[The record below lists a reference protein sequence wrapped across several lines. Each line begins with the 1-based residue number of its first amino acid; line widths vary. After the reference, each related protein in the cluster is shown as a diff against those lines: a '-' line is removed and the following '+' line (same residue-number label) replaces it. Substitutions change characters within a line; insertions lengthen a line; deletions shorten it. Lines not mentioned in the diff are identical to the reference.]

1 MGNIRMVKKLV
12 VGKLYLEIN
21 LRQNLNRCKWLCTY
35 YFSGCGA
42 YDKGGNGIKFGRW
55 IEMLDGFNCNS

>member
-1 MGNIRMVKKLV
+1 M
-12 VGKLYLEIN
+12 
-21 LRQNLNRCKWLCTY
+21 RQNLNRCKWLCTY